1 MIDAYNISY
10 MLMNL
15 WRNHAMGSSGTVS
28 KLKEVPAYVE
38 VNGELVK
45 IVNVVEQDGKIILI
59 KETQ

>member
-15 WRNHAMGSSGTVS
+15 WRNYAMRSSGSIS
-28 KLKEVPAYVE
+28 KLNEVPAYVE

-45 IVNVVEQDGKIILI
+45 IVDVVERYGKIILI
-59 KETQ
+59 KESP